1 MFIIYVYTTGV
12 NYNNELKLVLTQNTT
27 FAQIPVVVS
36 LISRTFVFCVWT
48 ISRTHAMSRSI
59 PDGRSVLGE
68 SSTLVH
74 HLYLKRLC
82 CLNTRLLG
90 LFAFKRFLFLFLKRI
105 AIDVIPVVTQC
116 NVVPSFKLNSWLW
129 LSALSTDV
137 LIHCSVLYFGVECI
151 FKRICI
157 WLKLLLI

>member
-1 MFIIYVYTTGV
+1 M
-12 NYNNELKLVLTQNTT
+12 LTQNTT

-59 PDGRSVLGE
+59 LDGRSVLGE

-82 CLNTRLLG
+82 RLNTRLLE
-90 LFAFKRFLFLFLKRI
+90 LFALKRFLFLFLKRI
-105 AIDVIPVVTQC
+105 AIDVIPVVVYTC
-116 NVVPSFKLNSWLW
+116 TLMCFAEFLNSANTSIVGFYRKTSNNIQLLFRLRLCLGVGLW
-129 LSALSTDV
+129 LS
-137 LIHCSVLYFGVECI
+137 YFQI
-151 FKRICI
+151 YTISFI
-157 WLKLLLI
+157 